1 VEILP
6 GVHRIESDIGG
17 RRLHQYL
24 LRGERIVLI
33 DTGFATTPAEVVF
46 PYLDKIGVAPAQID
60 LIVVTHADG
69 DHHGGNAA
77 VRAAAPDATIAC
89 GEADRPLIESVEALI
104 ERRYD
109 AYRPDHGVGYDEATL
124 ARVHELVGPD
134 TPVDEIWRGG
144 EPIDLGG
151 EWQLRV
157 LNLPGHTHGHIGLHD
172 LRHDVAYVGDAAHG
186 SRYPGYDGSIQ
197 LPPNYIVLE
206 PYLDT
211 IATLE
216 ELDLQGLHGAHWPA
230 CEDRAAVAAFLAE
243 SRAYVARCDATVRD
257 ALAAAPEPVGLAQL
271 LPEVNARLDSLPPA
285 LELELALSVA
295 AHLDALVAGGEARS
309 ERGGD
314 GLVRFA
320 QAGGQVLAPTA

>member
-6 GVHRIESDIGG
+6 GVHRVESDIGG
-17 RRLHQYL
+17 RPLRQYL
-24 LRGERIVLI
+24 LRGERVALL
-33 DTGFATTPAEVVF
+33 DTGLATTPAEVTF
-46 PYLDKIGVAPAQID
+46 PYLDAIGLPPAQID
-60 LIVVTHADG
+60 LVVVTHADG

-77 VRAAAPDATIAC
+77 VRAAAPDATIVC
-89 GEADRPLIESVEALI
+89 GEADRQLVESMDALI
-104 ERRYD
+104 ELRVD
-109 AYRPDHGVGYDEATL
+109 AYRPDHGVGYDAATL

-134 TPVDEIWRGG
+134 TPVDSTWRGG
-144 EPIDLGG
+144 ELVDLGG
-151 EWQLRV
+151 GWQLRV
-157 LNLPGHTHGHIGLHD
+157 LALPGHTHGHIGLHD
-172 LRHDVAYVGDAAHG
+172 LRHEVAYVGDAVHG

-216 ELDLQGLHGAHWPA
+216 ALDLQGLHGAHWPA

-243 SRAYVARCDATVRD
+243 SRAYVARCDAAVRG
-257 ALAAAPEPVGLAQL
+257 ALADASGPVGLAQL
-271 LPEVNARLDSLPPA
+271 LPEVNARLDSLPGA
-285 LELELALSVA
+285 LELELTLSVA

-309 ERGGD
+309 ERGPD

-320 QAGGQVLAPTA
+320 QAGGQVLPPTA